1 MQKDTK
7 RFRRLARLACV
18 VLLAAAVTGCATAHR
33 QQPATEPATEPADDS
48 VTRSETVER
57 FGIEITSIR
66 RSAADSILD
75 IRYKIADEEKAAFM
89 MDRTKDAFLLDQ
101 ESGKVV
107 AVPNTVRIGPMRTTM
122 RFGKP
127 TKGRTYYILFGNPEQ
142 MIGQGSKVTLIVGDM
157 KVRDLV
163 VE

>member
-1 MQKDTK
+1 MKKESKT
-7 RFRRLARLACV
+7 FRRLARLVCLM
-18 VLLAAAVTGCATAHR
+18 LLAAAAAGCATAHR
-33 QQPATEPATEPADDS
+33 QQLAAEPATEPADDS

-75 IRYKIADEEKAAFM
+75 VRYKIADEEKAAFM

-101 ESGKVV
+101 KSGKVV
-107 AVPNTVRIGPMRTTM
+107 AVPNTSRIGPLRTTM

-127 TKGRTYYILFGNPEQ
+127 TAGRTYYILFGNPEQ
-142 MIGQGSKVTLIVGDM
+142 MIGQGNKVTLIVGDM